1 MDRFVLTLVLFA
13 VATALIATGL
23 RFLPRAA
30 VWVTG
35 GMIVLFP
42 FLSDTSDWNHWFD
55 WAKRYS
61 VVIPVFLLAVVRHRP
76 EHPLARMFARAM
88 PAVLI
93 INILEGAA
101 LDLLGPS
108 PVNGVCLL
116 LVAVL
121 VPWRFTWDEASRQ
134 LGFRDPVWQVATLL
148 ALTRLYVMNPQ
159 FENMVAGAILVLWLT
174 SLACL
179 LERDSQGYVMWRA
192 YTLYGLVL
200 QDSILPGLSEFVY
213 PEWIHP
219 ENRLRLH
226 GTFAGNLWLAVNVGL
241 VALVIVRRLRA
252 WRSRGEVS
260 RESI

>member
-1 MDRFVLTLVLFA
+1 MDRFVLTLALFA
-13 VATALIATGL
+13 LATALIAIGL

-35 GMIVLFP
+35 GLFVLFP

-61 VVIPVFLLAVVRHRP
+61 VVVPVFLLAVVRHRP
-76 EHPLARMFARAM
+76 DHAVSRAFARAM

-121 VPWRFTWDEASRQ
+121 VPLRFTWDEGSRQ

-179 LERDSQGYVMWRA
+179 VERDSQGYVMWRA

-200 QDSILPGLSEFVY
+200 QDSILPGWSEFVY

-219 ENRLRLH
+219 ENRRWLH

-241 VALVIVRRLRA
+241 VALVVVRRIRA
-252 WRSRGEVS
+252 WRNRSQVERGAV
-260 RESI
+260 

>member
-1 MDRFVLTLVLFA
+1 MDRFVLTLTLFA
-13 VATALIATGL
+13 CATASIALGL
-23 RFLPRAA
+23 RILTRTA

-76 EHPLARMFARAM
+76 EHPASQLIARAM

-101 LDLLGPS
+101 LDLFGPS

-121 VPWRFTWDEASRQ
+121 VPLRFTWDEPTRQ
-134 LGFRDPVWQVATLL
+134 LGFRDPLWQAATLL
-148 ALTRLYVMNPQ
+148 ALSRLYVMNPL
-159 FENMVAGAILVLWLT
+159 FENMVAGALLVLWLT

-192 YTLYGLVL
+192 YTLYGLIL
-200 QDSILPGLSEFVY
+200 QDSILPGLSELVY
-213 PEWIHP
+213 PDWIHP

-226 GTFAGNLWLAVNVGL
+226 GTVAGNLWLAVNVGL
-241 VALVIVRRLRA
+241 VALVVVRRLRA
-252 WRSRGEVS
+252 WQTRGDGGRKSV
-260 RESI
+260 

>member
-1 MDRFVLTLVLFA
+1 MDRFVLTLALFA
-13 VATALIATGL
+13 LGTALIAIGL

-61 VVIPVFLLAVVRHRP
+61 VVVPVFLLAVVRHRP
-76 EHPLARMFARAM
+76 EHPLARIFARAM

-108 PVNGVCLL
+108 PVNGLCLL

-121 VPWRFTWDEASRQ
+121 VPLRFTWDEASRQ

-179 LERDSQGYVMWRA
+179 IERDSHGYVMWRA

-213 PEWIHP
+213 PDWIHP

-241 VALVIVRRLRA
+241 AALVVVRRIRA
-252 WRSRGEVS
+252 WQSRGQVDS
-260 RESI
+260 RTA